1 MSRVPNKKAETL
13 SSLGLGEKS
22 LLPDIFTLMKLCL
35 TLPASTATA
44 ERSFSTL
51 RRVKTY
57 LRSTMNQERLN
68 HVMILNTYKE
78 RVDDLDVNRLLRTFI
93 ASNDIRRRTFA
104 MPDWNCAQTFYNILV
119 SWSIIMW
126 PTLTVTVYSSLTS
139 ELRCCHYMYIITLV

>member
-104 MPDWNCAQTFYNILV
+104 MPD
-119 SWSIIMW
+119 
-126 PTLTVTVYSSLTS
+126 
-139 ELRCCHYMYIITLV
+139 